1 MIILQKRPIIIGN
14 IELRNVSKYGR
25 KYVISLEMTDVLGTY
40 IKSGDEN
47 GFGSN
52 LLNLNISNVKFVSA
66 NNQA

>member
-1 MIILQKRPIIIGN
+1 MYYAK
-14 IELRNVSKYGR
+14 
-25 KYVISLEMTDVLGTY
+25 T
-40 IKSGDEN
+40 GDEN